1 LKTRNAR
8 DAPDAS
14 FSTNLFDKPMETAV
28 VDTESAATSAD
39 PSADPSPDQ
48 PLREQVAETICL
60 LLPEVLKRE
69 VTGTSADT
77 ALMEALGL
85 TSTTGLEL
93 VLRIEESLEL
103 EISVEDLDRGDF
115 ETVGSLADYV
125 AGNLL
130 D

>member
-1 LKTRNAR
+1 
-8 DAPDAS
+8 
-14 FSTNLFDKPMETAV
+14 METAV
-28 VDTESAATSAD
+28 VDTESAAT
-39 PSADPSPDQ
+39 SADPSPDQ

-69 VTGTSADT
+69 VTGASADT

-103 EISVEDLDRGDF
+103 EISVEDLDREDF